1 MREASRGEAE
11 ADRRY
16 FRTLGGFSAT
26 QMSEEDPDRPFTF
39 RDFKQHMEILNRRFD
54 QMDQRF
60 DKIETDR
67 QLREAGKKEAAIQ
80 MWKELDAGNY
90 VGFVCRCLSIQTG
103 DDGSWNTP
111 QRSKVE

>member
-1 MREASRGEAE
+1 
-11 ADRRY
+11 
-16 FRTLGGFSAT
+16 
-26 QMSEEDPDRPFTF
+26 MSEEDPDRPFTF
-39 RDFKQHMEILNRRFD
+39 RDFKQYMEFLNRRFGKMD
-54 QMDQRF
+54 QRFDKMDQRF

-67 QLREAGKKEAAIQ
+67 RLREAGKKKATIQ
-80 MWKELDAGNY
+80 MWKELDRGNY